1 MVSTVPGLRGLL
13 NGLAHPIEGAASSF
27 LVGMGDVGGL
37 LCGELRAGD
46 DVKKLGGLEIGAGD
60 DGRGSGGTETSSDQS
75 IQQSSTKPGEL
86 GGKGDIG
93 RAKVAD
99 TGSLKGDRFCCSF
112 ERSSA
117 HKAEVSWPGDGVS
130 RI

>member
-1 MVSTVPGLRGLL
+1 MVSAVPGLRGLL
-13 NGLAHPIEGAASSF
+13 NGLARTTEGTAPSS

-37 LCGELRAGD
+37 LCREVRVGD
-46 DVKKLGGLEIGAGD
+46 DVKKLGGLELCAGE

-86 GGKGDIG
+86 GGKGDMG

-99 TGSLKGDRFCCSF
+99 MGSKKRGRFCCSF

-117 HKAEVSWPGDGVS
+117 QKAEVSWPWDGVS
-130 RI
+130 GI